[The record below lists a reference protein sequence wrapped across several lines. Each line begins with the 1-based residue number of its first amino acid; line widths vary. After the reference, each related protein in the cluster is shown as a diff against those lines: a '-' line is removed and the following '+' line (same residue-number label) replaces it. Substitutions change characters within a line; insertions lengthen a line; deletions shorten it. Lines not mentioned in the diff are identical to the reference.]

1 MARSFVDIKAMTIA
15 SSFLEVIGFGKLG
28 CGENVFFVL
37 VNGKLLTVVTKISL
51 IQSDHVISKSI
62 EVLEGDIDVTV
73 GMDVLDIDVLG
84 VESIVGRVV
93 ILLDHHVLEVAC
105 ERLLRLVGITAGD
118 ESWKRV
124 VFLVAGIS

>member
-73 GMDVLDIDVLG
+73 GMDFLDIDVLG

-105 ERLLRLVGITAGD
+105 ERLLRLVGTTAGD

>member
-73 GMDVLDIDVLG
+73 GMDFLDIDVLG

-105 ERLLRLVGITAGD
+105 ERLLRLVGTTAGD

-124 VFLVAGIS
+124 VFLAAGIS

>member
-105 ERLLRLVGITAGD
+105 ERLLRLVGTTAGD